1 MKKALILPALLVL
14 AACGSETPQQHLD
27 RAQAAFK
34 AEDYR
39 TARKELGEAVS
50 AAPEDA
56 RILDLLARVQLRL
69 GDGEGAQA
77 TLARL
82 EAAGGKGLEIAR
94 MKADAALLRGQ
105 AREALSLLGND
116 GHPEAWRIRASALL
130 ANKDEAGALEAYRKG
145 LAAGGDARLVRDYAR
160 FLLDSQDI
168 AGAEAQ
174 LADLRRR
181 SPDALDTLMLAGD
194 IDAQANRWDGAL
206 AAYKRAQSLYPTR
219 PEPLLAQADAADQQ
233 GKLDEAEALVARA
246 TDVAPDSGDV
256 LRMRIQIAA
265 ERGDWEKVR
274 STLAPR
280 ESSLEPRS
288 PEGLAYAEAL
298 LRLGR
303 AEQARAIYAK
313 ALLLSPQNPF
323 ARLMLAEA
331 QLATGDAATAYAT
344 VKPLADSAMAGPRE
358 LELAEKAARAAGDP
372 AADTL
377 KARLQSGD
385 LRRTQQVAAAGQ
397 AAMARGDWSAAI
409 AAYQQVSSYQSDAD
423 VLKRLAFAASQA
435 GRNAEAIGFADKA
448 LALQPSNADMIH
460 MAGLVRFRAG
470 TDRDKAVAY
479 LEQALRA
486 DPANRLFRND
496 LARAQVAG

>member
-82 EAAGGKGLEIAR
+82 EAAGAKGPEIAR

-105 AREALSLLGND
+105 TNEALSLLAND

-130 ANKDEAGALEAYRKG
+130 ANRDEAGALEAYRKG

-194 IDAQANRWDGAL
+194 IDAQANRWGGAL

-246 TDVAPDSGDV
+246 NDVAPESGDV

-358 LELAEKAARAAGDP
+358 LELAEKAARAAGNP

-385 LRRTQQVAAAGQ
+385 LRRTQQLAATGQ
-397 AAMARGDWSAAI
+397 AAMARGDWDAAI
-409 AAYQQVSSYQSDAD
+409 AAYQQVSGYQADAE

-435 GRNAEAIGFADKA
+435 GRNADAIGFADKA

-460 MAGLVRFRAG
+460 LAGLVRFRAG
-470 TDRDKAVAY
+470 TDRDKAVTY

-496 LARAQVAG
+496 LARAKAG